1 MGILKTVAESIAHY
15 QESEVDR
22 AISDSETMFNQWYF
36 EVGASAIDNIA
47 LAWMSSSIDRVHRVL
62 DLPCG
67 HGRVLRHLVKLFPEA
82 QFDVCD
88 LDDAGLAFCAE
99 RYDARP
105 IRSQEN
111 LTSVDFGA
119 TYDLI
124 WVGSLFTHISRDLAQ
139 AWLTHLAK
147 FLSPQGFLVGTT
159 HGRWSEYVHT
169 LHPYIAPE
177 SWEKVLSGYRQSGY
191 GYCDYR
197 QAENHE
203 YLHGAYGISLAR
215 PAVTVADIEGI
226 PDVRLLLYRERAW
239 ADHQDVFAIGKP
251 SFDMRWPGMV

>member
-1 MGILKTVAESIAHY
+1 MGILKTVAESVAHY
-15 QESEVDR
+15 HASEVDQT
-22 AISDSETMFNQWYF
+22 ISDSETMFNQWYF

-47 LAWMSSSIDRVHRVL
+47 LAWMSSSIDRIHRVL

-88 LDDAGLAFCAE
+88 LDNEGLAFCAE
-99 RYDARP
+99 RYGARP

-111 LTSVDFGA
+111 LTSVDFGV

-139 AWLTHLAK
+139 AWLAHLAK

-177 SWEKVLSGYRQSGY
+177 SWEKVLDGYRQSGY
-191 GYCDYR
+191 GYCDYQR
-197 QAENHE
+197 AENHE
-203 YLHGAYGISLAR
+203 YLHGAYGISLVR

-239 ADHQDVFAIGKP
+239 ADHQDIFAIGKP
-251 SFDMRWPGMV
+251 SFDMRWPGMA